1 MSRESS
7 SKSVETNSVL
17 SEAVDIKQSNSFSK
31 PVIRTALTLSILT
44 LSATS
49 GNSSKILSGIEN
61 GLIEYTDNSKAASYK
76 IPEKSHV
83 ASNLGKLVIAD
94 DENYTLS
101 LYEPDAVSQK
111 IISDLR
117 EENAMLKNRL
127 KRSLPVHTIVYMV
140 VNGIVGAV
148 AATLLVVRFLLNIYI
163 VDPYYLICALI
174 MACGLFFTALTS
186 LKDWKDNLLNERA
199 S

>member
-7 SKSVETNSVL
+7 SKSVETNSVFA
-17 SEAVDIKQSNSFSK
+17 EAIDIKQSNSFSK

-61 GLIEYTDNSKAASYK
+61 GLVEYTDSSKSASYK

-83 ASNLGKLVIAD
+83 VSDLGKLVIAD
-94 DENYTLS
+94 DKNYTLS

-127 KRSLPVHTIVYMV
+127 NRSLPVHTIVYMV